1 MSERL
6 GDEYKI
12 ILVGLAENLIN
23 NLLIRLLI

>member
-6 GDEYKI
+6 SDEYKI